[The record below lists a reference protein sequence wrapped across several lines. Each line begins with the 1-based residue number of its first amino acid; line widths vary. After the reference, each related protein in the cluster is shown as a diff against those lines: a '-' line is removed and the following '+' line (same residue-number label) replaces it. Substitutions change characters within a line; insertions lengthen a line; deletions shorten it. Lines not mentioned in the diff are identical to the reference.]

1 MKNGTDMRLSYLS
14 FSLCLGLGLGGPVLA
29 QTAMPQAPL
38 SMALPTP
45 MTEPEQMP
53 IRARIMVNNQAITDY
68 EIAQRAAFLKTAG
81 IPGDLEAEA
90 IDALILDRLR
100 TEAAAAIDITLT
112 DTDLQDGME
121 EFAARNKQS
130 AQDYLAQLES
140 QGVQPETF
148 REFVSAG
155 ILWRRV
161 VSARFGGWSKVTD
174 AEIDAAIAAY
184 SQPTAARVLLSE
196 IILPDAPQTLDQV
209 NILVGE
215 ISALVRTEADFA
227 DVARRFSAASTRA
240 QNGQMDW
247 LPLANLPPQI
257 VREILPLRP
266 GQITPPI
273 AVPNAIAFFLLRDID
288 TKGPAESRTET
299 VDYAQFMIP
308 GAGSDAAQTE
318 AARVIA
324 ASDTCDDLYT
334 QARGLPQERLQR
346 VTQAM
351 SEVPAPLALELAR
364 LDPGESSATL
374 VQGDMAV
381 VLMLCQRQ
389 RTSEIEPDRARIRSQ
404 LVNQKMAENAD
415 TYLAELRAQALIA
428 RP

>member
-1 MKNGTDMRLSYLS
+1 MGAAAGGPRGRLNAGASAHDLGTIHRNLNNGTDMRLSYLS

-140 QGVQPETF
+140 QGVNPETF

-215 ISALVRTEADFA
+215 I
-227 DVARRFSAASTRA
+227 
-240 QNGQMDW
+240 
-247 LPLANLPPQI
+247 
-257 VREILPLRP
+257 
-266 GQITPPI
+266 
-273 AVPNAIAFFLLRDID
+273 
-288 TKGPAESRTET
+288 
-299 VDYAQFMIP
+299 
-308 GAGSDAAQTE
+308 
-318 AARVIA
+318 
-324 ASDTCDDLYT
+324 
-334 QARGLPQERLQR
+334 
-346 VTQAM
+346 
-351 SEVPAPLALELAR
+351 
-364 LDPGESSATL
+364 
-374 VQGDMAV
+374 
-381 VLMLCQRQ
+381 
-389 RTSEIEPDRARIRSQ
+389 
-404 LVNQKMAENAD
+404 
-415 TYLAELRAQALIA
+415 
-428 RP
+428 